1 MERDVPSPKTDEVR
15 ATVTKRM
22 SDWRWWKSFHTW
34 TFVVLGGFSSAVA
47 TFVAVNAKY
56 DILNQKYAWIP
67 ALLAAVL
74 TFLIS
79 ALGAQAEAKLF
90 ELGARMLEA
99 GLARHQTDPDYGDLE
114 LGKTLASAIE
124 ALNKKS

>member
-1 MERDVPSPKTDEVR
+1 MPSPKTDEVR
-15 ATVTKRM
+15 ATVKERM
-22 SDWRWWKSFHTW
+22 ADWRWWKSFHSW
-34 TFVVLGGFSSAVA
+34 TFVTLGGVSSAVA
-47 TFVAVNAKY
+47 TFVAINAKY
-56 DILNQKYAWIP
+56 DIVCQKYAWIP

-79 ALGAQAEAKLF
+79 ALGAQAEAKSF

-99 GLARHQTDPDYGDLE
+99 GIARHETDPDYGDLE